1 MEKIKIITFSKGVSL
16 GGDSNPA
23 WRPKEALL
31 WNPQRRNSPPLR
43 GRGSAVKTH
52 FEKRIFDIIVSL
64 TAIVLFSPFI
74 FLVLISMFIENII
87 VPSSRGKIFYSEIR
101 ISAGEPFKIY
111 KFRIFKMA
119 ALERAARDNSC
130 IHTKPLEGD
139 PKNLT
144 YVGRFLKRIYMDEL
158 PQIYNVLRGDMSL
171 VGPRP
176 TNIENSEKLFKE
188 GKYSK
193 YLAKAGLTGY
203 FQSHKGFKTDMDQ
216 EEIDME
222 YINFCRNNPGWKVIL
237 YDIKI
242 IFISILTVLRAEGV

>member
-1 MEKIKIITFSKGVSL
+1 MAV
-16 GGDSNPA
+16 
-23 WRPKEALL
+23 
-31 WNPQRRNSPPLR
+31 LR
-43 GRGSAVKTH
+43 K
-52 FEKRIFDIIVSL
+52 
-64 TAIVLFSPFI
+64 
-74 FLVLISMFIENII
+74 
-87 VPSSRGKIFYSEIR
+87 
-101 ISAGEPFKIY
+101 
-111 KFRIFKMA
+111 
-119 ALERAARDNSC
+119 ALEDSSC
-130 IHTKPLEGD
+130 VHTKPLEGD

-144 YVGRFLKRIYMDEL
+144 YAGRFLKMIYMDEL

-203 FQSHKGFKTDMDQ
+203 FQSHKGLKIDMNQ